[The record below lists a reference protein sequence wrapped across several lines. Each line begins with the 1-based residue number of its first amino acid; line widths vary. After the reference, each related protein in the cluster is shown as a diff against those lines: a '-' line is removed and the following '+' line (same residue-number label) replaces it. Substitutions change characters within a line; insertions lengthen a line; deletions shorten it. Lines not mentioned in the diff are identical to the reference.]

1 MNTIQIGVIYV
12 DIRHFKTFKCIVEE
26 GSFSN
31 AALKIGYTQSTV
43 TSQIQ
48 QLEQELS
55 IKLFEKIGRNM
66 VLTPLGKELI
76 TYTDE
81 LLETV
86 KKIES
91 IGKNDDMPKGELK
104 IAIADSLMSYKLQ
117 DVLSL
122 FRQKAPDVSL
132 SIVSLNCYVIN
143 DMLVK
148 GEVDIG
154 LLYDVG
160 THKESLTSVQLT
172 DFPVVLVCSPLFE
185 PEKVDF
191 STPDQIINTSL
202 IINEPNCIYRRIFEN
217 YLRSNNITL
226 NNTIELWSIE
236 AIKNC
241 VSSNLGISFLPRFV
255 VEDELKKNKL
265 KEIHANCSD
274 SKITAIY
281 SYHKNKWISPA
292 MSLFMQLVRENFESK

>member
-1 MNTIQIGVIYV
+1 M
-12 DIRHFKTFKCIVEE
+12 DIRHFKTFKSIVEE

-31 AALKIGYTQSTV
+31 AASKIGYTQSTV

-66 VLTPLGKELI
+66 VLTSIGKELI
-76 TYTDE
+76 SYTDE

-86 KKIES
+86 KKIEN
-91 IGKNDDMPKGELK
+91 IGKNDAIPRGELK
-104 IAIADSLMSYKLQ
+104 IAIADSLMSYKLK
-117 DVLSL
+117 DVLGL
-122 FRQKAPDVSL
+122 FKQKAPDVNI
-132 SIVSLNCYVIN
+132 SIVSLNCFEIN

-148 GEVDIG
+148 GEMDIG

-160 THKESLTSVQLT
+160 TQKESLTSVQLT
-172 DFPVVLVCSPLFE
+172 QFPLALVCSPLFE
-185 PEKVDF
+185 HDKVDF
-191 STPDQIINTSL
+191 STPDQVINTSL
-202 IINEPNCIYRRIFEN
+202 IINEPNCIYRRIFET

-241 VSSNLGISFLPRFV
+241 VSSNLGISYLPRFV
-255 VEDELKKNKL
+255 VENEIKNNRI
-265 KEIHANCSD
+265 KEIQANCSD
-274 SKITAIY
+274 TKITAIC

-292 MSLFMQLVRENFESK
+292 MVLFIELVKETFSKQ

>member
-1 MNTIQIGVIYV
+1 M
-12 DIRHFKTFKCIVEE
+12 DIRHFKTFKSIIEE

-31 AALKIGYTQSTV
+31 AASKIGYTQSTV

-66 VLTPLGKELI
+66 VLTPIGKELI
-76 TYTDE
+76 SYTDE

-91 IGKNDDMPKGELK
+91 IGKNDNIPRGKLK
-104 IAIADSLMSYKLQ
+104 IAIADSLMSYKLK

-122 FRQKAPDVSL
+122 FKQKAPNVSI
-132 SIVSLNCYVIN
+132 SIVSLNCFVIN

-172 DFPVVLVCSPLFE
+172 QFPLALVCSPLLE
-185 PEKVDF
+185 NDKIDF
-191 STPDQIINTSL
+191 CTQNQAIDTSL
-202 IINEPNCIYRRIFEN
+202 IINEPNCIYRKIFET

-226 NNTIELWSIE
+226 NSTIELWSIE

-255 VEDELKKNKL
+255 IENELKNNKL
-265 KEIHANCSD
+265 KEIKANCSD

-281 SYHKNKWISPA
+281 SYYKNKWISPA
-292 MSLFMQLVRENFESK
+292 MSLFMQLVEDNFESK

>member
-1 MNTIQIGVIYV
+1 M

-26 GSFSN
+26 GSFSS
-31 AALKIGYTQSTV
+31 AASKIGYTQSTV

-66 VLTPLGKELI
+66 VLTPIGKELI
-76 TYTDE
+76 SYTDE

-91 IGKNDDMPKGELK
+91 IGKSDSIPRGELK

-117 DVLSL
+117 NVLGL
-122 FRQKAPDVSL
+122 FKQKAPDVKI
-132 SIVSLNCYVIN
+132 SIVSLNCFVIN
-143 DMLVK
+143 DMLLK
-148 GEVDIG
+148 GEIDIG
-154 LLYDVG
+154 LLYDVE
-160 THKESLTSVQLT
+160 THKESLTSVELT
-172 DFPVVLVCSPLFE
+172 EFPLVLVCSPLFE
-185 PEKVDF
+185 ADKVDF
-191 STPDQIINTSL
+191 NTPNQVIDTSL
-202 IINEPNCIYRRIFEN
+202 VINEPNCIYRKIFES
-217 YLRSNNITL
+217 YLRENNITL

-241 VSSNLGISFLPRFV
+241 VLSNLGISFLPRFV
-255 VEDELKKNKL
+255 VENELKNNKI
-265 KEIHANCSD
+265 KQINTKCSD
-274 SKITAIY
+274 TKITAVY

-292 MSLFMQLVRENFESK
+292 MSLFMQLVRENFDN